1 MKLLHLHDE
10 VEADME
16 EIWDR
21 IALDDPSAA
30 DRFVDAVEKSFA
42 QIGRHPGIGHR
53 RRWRSRQLADVRLWR
68 VAGFPNHLIFYREEE
83 SFVAIIAVLSG
94 QRSLERILRK
104 R

>member
-1 MKLLHLHDE
+1 MKPLRLHDE
-10 VEADME
+10 VESDME

-21 IALDDPSAA
+21 IALDDPTMA

-53 RRWRSRQLADVRLWR
+53 RRWRSRQLADVRVWR
-68 VAGFPNHLIFYREEE
+68 VDGFRNHLIFYREQDAC
-83 SFVAIIAVLSG
+83 VAIIAVLSG
-94 QRSLERILRK
+94 QRSLERILIK

>member
-1 MKLLHLHDE
+1 MKPLHLHDE

-21 IALDDPSAA
+21 IALDDPSVA

-42 QIGRHPGIGHR
+42 QIGRHPGLGHR
-53 RRWRSRQLADVRLWR
+53 RRWRRRLLAELRVWR
-68 VAGFPNHLIFYREEE
+68 VEGFRNHLVFYRERDE
-83 SFVAIIAVLSG
+83 FVAIIAVLSG
-94 QRSLERILRK
+94 QRSLERILIK

>member
-1 MKLLHLHDE
+1 MKPLHLHDE

-21 IALDDPSAA
+21 IALDDSSVA

-53 RRWRSRQLADVRLWR
+53 RRWRSRQLTDVRVWR
-68 VAGFPNHLIFYREEE
+68 VDGFRNHLVFYRERGE
-83 SFVAIIAVLSG
+83 FIAIIAVLSG
-94 QRSLERILRK
+94 QRSLERILVQR
-104 R
+104 